1 MTPRNLKRFLVGAA
15 FAAVSLPSVAMAEEM
30 PGTCAY
36 VIAQVDSYTVATPAV
51 AVVVPDSDAAI
62 QPITVHLDETTQN
75 ILGYSVTIPGPVFG
89 TDGSPIFVP
98 GISQY
103 IPSISFTVPQINL
116 MPSRCINV
124 DGVNTPA
131 IPVKI
136 PASALVLP
144 GGSADVGGIII
155 NLVGA
160 PITAP
165 GKVITFDGKTVV
177 IPEQNAGIPSVP
189 VGTPDQSIIVDV
201 NGTVKSARY
210 LPPNH

>member
-1 MTPRNLKRFLVGAA
+1 MSLRNLKRLLVGAA
-15 FAAVSLPSVAMAEEM
+15 VAAVSVPSLALAE
-30 PGTCAY
+30 PACAY
-36 VIAQVDSYTVATPAV
+36 VIAHVNSYTVATPAV
-51 AVVVPDSDAAI
+51 TVVVPDSDAAI
-62 QPITVHLDETTQN
+62 QPITVHLDETAQT
-75 ILGYSVTIPGPVFG
+75 ILGYSLTVPGPVLG

-103 IPSISFTVPQINL
+103 IPSISFTVPELDL

-124 DGVNTPA
+124 DGVSTPA
-131 IPVKI
+131 VPVRI
-136 PASALVLP
+136 PASALTLP

-155 NLVGA
+155 NIVGA

-189 VGTPDQSIIVDV
+189 AGTDGQTIVVDV
-201 NGTVKSARY
+201 NGTVKSAHY
-210 LPPNH
+210 LPPNQD